1 MLKNNALLKT
11 FLLILFT
18 VSLFN
23 CSKQVTNGGTRTE
36 KWGGNYDASLVSGGS
51 GNFAGVTPGGSQDI
65 GYIRSIVA
73 AGNIPDS
80 SSFTFEGL
88 FSEHDFFIDL
98 PECEQVIC
106 ANFTQAAYYPIG
118 SELNHRLVQLLLT
131 SNVEIASF
139 HHRPTQFFVVFDRSG
154 SMTGDKFSTTCNALS
169 QLVNFLDDG
178 DQFGLISFNHEYSLD
193 WELSPLAENR
203 DSIITV
209 INGLSAGGSTDIE
222 SALSAAFEQLSETDN
237 SAGMDQRVL
246 LFTDALP
253 NTGNTAEDDFLTL
266 SQTYADQGIGI
277 TAFGVGLDFGVEL
290 ATAISE
296 IRGGNYVYLRDIDA
310 IEELVNEDFEFLI
323 TPVAYDF
330 QLQIESGNNY
340 NLSAVYGLPG
350 GADGEFSLSAATL
363 FLSRN
368 KGAIGLEFL
377 PLGSDNSGDIAEIN
391 LEYVDGSSG
400 SQVTESVNVES
411 AGLTAGDSEIAYD
424 QFGAQKLVALIEMV
438 RGMKYAVGLYMA
450 DDVSVAVEHLDL
462 VADRLNAVAAELED
476 ESLLTERD
484 LVTALSENME

>member
-1 MLKNNALLKT
+1 MRKNKLIKT
-11 FLLILFT
+11 IILITSILLIATSCSDGILDGDSFT
-18 VSLFN
+18 ENNSRGAYD
-23 CSKQVTNGGTRTE
+23 SAIAGGT
-36 KWGGNYDASLVSGGS
+36 GY
-51 GNFAGVTPGGSQDI
+51 AGVTPGGSQDI
-65 GYIRSIVA
+65 GYIRSIIA

-88 FSEHDFFIDL
+88 FSEHDFYIEF
-98 PECEQVIC
+98 PACEQVIC
-106 ANFTQAAYYPIG
+106 ANFAQAAYYPIG
-118 SELNHRLVQLLLT
+118 SEQNHRLVQLLLT

-154 SMTGDKFSTTCNALS
+154 SMTGEKFNTTCNALS

-178 DQFGLISFNHEYSLD
+178 DQFGLISFNHEYSVD
-193 WELSPLAENR
+193 WELSPLAANR
-203 DSIITV
+203 DSIITA

-222 SALSAAFEQLSETDN
+222 SALRTAFEQLSESDN
-237 SAGMDQRVL
+237 SDGLDQRVL

-266 SQTYADQGIGI
+266 AQTYAEQGIGI
-277 TAFGVGLDFGVEL
+277 TAFGVGLDFGIEL
-290 ATAISE
+290 ATSISE
-296 IRGGNYVYLRDIDA
+296 IRGGNYVYLRDTDA
-310 IEELVNEDFEFLI
+310 IEELINDDFEFLI

-330 QLQIESGNNY
+330 RLQVESGNNY

-400 SQVTESVNVES
+400 AQIVESVNVETV
-411 AGLTAGDSEIAYD
+411 ALTVGDSEIAYD
-424 QFGAQKLVALIEMV
+424 QIGAQKLVALIEMV
-438 RGMKYAVGLYMA
+438 RGMKYAVGLYID
-450 DDVSVAVEHLDL
+450 DDVSTAVDHLDL
-462 VADRLNAVAAELED
+462 IADRLGAVAAELED
-476 ESLLTERD
+476 ESLLIERD
-484 LVTALSENME
+484 LVIALAENME